1 MHIVLGLDLDNQH
14 VPIELPEVQA
24 IMGPTGFLVWLEG
37 QMGLL
42 YEESN
47 DYLRMEQYRQSL
59 KAQVAR
65 SKAAEQDLPF
75 YHRSLE
81 SDSLATASA
90 LLARRDELRML
101 GWTMQVEADLPIRL
115 AALAEV
121 EQSLKSIYGQIHPG
135 FADRFASMRET
146 LEELDIPLQQISLRT
161 PEKHWPPAWQAFFEQ
176 LRSKGVAI
184 HRLETPT
191 PIKGKQLGHLQHHLR
206 GEKLPE
212 LPEGTQPDGSI
223 LIFRAKRETDL
234 ALYLAK
240 LFLKNPAYRP
250 LLLIPE
256 KNRALDNAL
265 IQEGQASLGIL
276 SDSLARP
283 TLQILK
289 LVSTFLWNPLNPYK
303 VLEFLS
309 LQKKPF
315 DQQFAKRIASVI
327 AARPGI
333 GSATWNIT
341 VARFFEEQEAA
352 AKGNEAKQKKLS
364 KAREHYNFWFNRR
377 RVSADETVDIATV
390 IELFRYVERWARD
403 EQKQNKE
410 QDDQAQNS
418 LVVLRAQARRIVELL
433 EVFPESEHALSAL
446 QLERIVRTVYEPA
459 PLQFRL
465 AERDH
470 LDYLH
475 QGSAIL
481 APVPELLWWNFTH
494 NEQEAGFP
502 KWYQS
507 ELRYLRNL
515 LGWQPESPAQ
525 ESQRKLWQRCQAP
538 LYAQE
543 RLVLL
548 LPDFIEGRSVLPHPL
563 MGDLKALFGESYLE
577 KCSLQLPNNSPSELF
592 QAFKLPQTEA
602 LELKAISRPRP
613 FVKMEKPENLQ
624 PRDSESH
631 SSLQSLFY
639 YPYQWVFK
647 YKVKL
652 NSASLLS
659 VIDERRLYGNLAHS
673 LFEGLLKQLKES
685 EQAWDQEKV
694 EGYIEQNY
702 RSLMEKEGAILLLYG
717 RDPDRINFV
726 QRTKYAAWTLVNAIQ
741 QNGWRVWAI
750 EKKLSG
756 KFKGIDISGIVDV
769 ILCNDKKELAL
780 IDLKWSGKNYRSQ
793 QIINQEDLQ
802 LVLYSRLL
810 CEAYPKETVD
820 QWAHTAYFIIQDAQ
834 LVARNDLAFGRQV
847 QALVPDADHLR
858 IQQEIWEKM
867 QATYDWRMQQFKDGL
882 IEIRTEETLLALE
895 EQQDDISLT
904 ELDKLLSMPRSGAT
918 FDDYSVLVSLLE

>member
-1 MHIVLGLDLDNQH
+1 MHILLGLQLDDQH
-14 VPIELPEVQA
+14 VPIELPQMQA
-24 IMGPTGFLVWLEG
+24 IMGPNGFLTWLEG
-37 QMGLL
+37 QLGLL

-59 KAQVAR
+59 KAQVERA
-65 SKAAEQDLPF
+65 KAGAQSLPF
-75 YHRSLE
+75 YHKSLE

-101 GWTMQVEADLPIRL
+101 GWDRSLEAATPNRL
-115 AALAEV
+115 TALAEV
-121 EQSLKSIYGQIHPG
+121 EQTLQGIYGDLHPG
-135 FADRFASMRET
+135 FADRFALMREA
-146 LEELDIPLQQISLRT
+146 LEELDLPLQQITLRE
-161 PEKHWPPAWQAFFEQ
+161 PEQHWPPAWQAFFEQ
-176 LRSKGVAI
+176 LRSKGIPI
-184 HRLETPT
+184 HPTKAPEALE
-191 PIKGKQLGHLQHHLR
+191 GKHLGHLQRHLR
-206 GEKLPE
+206 GEQPIQLDE
-212 LPEGTQPDGSI
+212 TTEPDGSI

-234 ALYLAK
+234 AIYLAK
-240 LFLKNPAYRP
+240 LFPQNPSYRP

-289 LVSTFLWNPLNPYK
+289 LVGTFLWKPLNPYK
-303 VLEFLS
+303 LLEFLS

-315 DQQFAKRIASVI
+315 DEQFAKRIASVI

-333 GSATWNIT
+333 GSASWNIT

-352 AKGNEAKQKKLS
+352 AEGNEAKQKKLN
-364 KAREHYNFWFNRR
+364 KAREQYNFWFNRR
-377 RVSADETVDIATV
+377 RVDADKTVDVATV
-390 IELFRYVERWARD
+390 IEVFRYVERWARD

-410 QDDQAQNS
+410 QDEQTQNS
-418 LVVLRAQARRIVELL
+418 LLVLRAQARRIVELL
-433 EVFPESEHALSAL
+433 EVFPESERALSAL

-470 LDYLH
+470 LEYLH

-494 NEQEAGFP
+494 TEQEPGFP

-507 ELRYLRNL
+507 ELRYLEDA

-525 ESQRKLWQRCQAP
+525 ESQRKLWQRRQAP
-538 LYAQE
+538 LYCQE
-543 RLVLL
+543 RLIFL
-548 LPDFIEGRSVLPHPL
+548 LPDFIEGRAVLPHPL
-563 MGDLKALFGESYLE
+563 LGDLKALFGESYLE
-577 KCSLQLPNNSPSELF
+577 KCSLQLPNDQPPALF
-592 QAFKLPQTEA
+592 EDFDLPKTEPLP
-602 LELKAISRPRP
+602 LEAISRPRP
-613 FVKMEKPENLQ
+613 FVKMQEPENLQ
-624 PRDSESH
+624 PRDKESH

-659 VIDERRLYGNLAHS
+659 VVDERRLYGNLAHS
-673 LFEGLLKQLKES
+673 LFEGLFEEHKES
-685 EQAWDQEKV
+685 ERAWTQAEV
-694 EGYIEQNY
+694 EDYIQQNY
-702 RSLMEKEGAILLLYG
+702 RGLMEKEGAVLLLYG

-750 EKKLSG
+750 EKNLSG
-756 KFKGIDISGIVDV
+756 KFKGIDISGIADL
-769 ILCNDKKELAL
+769 ILCNDKKEFAI
-780 IDLKWSGKNYRSQ
+780 IDLKWSGKGRRSH

-810 CEAYPKETVD
+810 CEAHPEETVD

-834 LVARNDLAFGRQV
+834 LLARNDLAFGRQV

-858 IQQEIWEKM
+858 IQQDIWDKM
-867 QATYDWRMQQFKDGL
+867 QATYDWRMRQFKEGL

-895 EQQDDISLT
+895 EEQELGLT
-904 ELDKLLSMPRSGAT
+904 ELSQLLSMPRSGAP
-918 FDDYSVLVSLLE
+918 FDDYAVLVSLLE